1 MPSNVLLFQLF
12 SKESEPPNK
21 VLDRIL
27 HAWARKHEIT
37 IEPLQA
43 LNKKWPDRYRSHAL
57 GVSDF
62 LNGVIGISN
71 NGKIDTLAEEV
82 SHFAIELLYTSDY
95 NDHEGH
101 HFFPLGMPYTIR
113 QSLNRIH
120 LTYEYEEV
128 KKEYAGVYVNEID
141 FRKEALAKI
150 LCKEIVYLFR
160 VKEIIKKKQHKYE
173 SFKNFR
179 VIIDDIIYFLNRKLG
194 ISTVAKNDI
203 EKSIKK
209 LARKIVNQERIKPGF
224 PYGNECF
231 GIEEVKSHNEF
242 MLVENEWNKG
252 DLQADIFY

>member
-1 MPSNVLLFQLF
+1 MSSNVLLFQLF

-21 VLDRIL
+21 DLNRIL
-27 HAWARKHEIT
+27 YTWARKHEIP
-37 IEPLQA
+37 IEPLEA

-71 NGKIDTLAEEV
+71 NAKIDTLAEEV

-95 NDHEGH
+95 DDQERHR
-101 HFFPLGMPYTIR
+101 FLPLGVPYNIR

-160 VKEIIKKKQHKYE
+160 VKEIIKKKQNKYE
-173 SFKNFR
+173 NFKNFR

-194 ISTVAKNDI
+194 ISTFTKNDI
-203 EKSIKK
+203 ERSIKK
-209 LARKIVNQERIKPGF
+209 LARKIVNQENIRPKYNYEFGVHRIKSDHDWHPIQEKESGLL
-224 PYGNECF
+224 Y
-231 GIEEVKSHNEF
+231 
-242 MLVENEWNKG
+242 
-252 DLQADIFY
+252 